1 MNIINII
8 SFIIGF
14 IIGFI
19 IYTNFKKC
27 KYHGPNSK
35 DIIGKIY
42 KVNGKCYKF
51 IPVVSIC
58 PISVSMNNK

>member
-1 MNIINII
+1 MNIPNII

-19 IYTNFKKC
+19 IYKNLKKC

-42 KVNGKCYKF
+42 KKNGKCYKF

-58 PISVSMNNK
+58 PISISMKK